1 MAATAGFLQ
10 ALFRLAPRLP
20 DSDGELLRRFADTRD
35 GPAFTELLR
44 RHSGIVWSACRRHS
58 RDRAD
63 AEDAFQATF
72 LVLAARPRAVR
83 RSESLGSWLHGTAR
97 RTATRLRTQRG
108 LAAPSVEVAAPPDD
122 SAQWDALAAL
132 DEELLRLPAK
142 YRDPLTAYYLL
153 ARTHAEVADDLGQSV
168 STVRRCLETGREL
181 LRERL
186 SRRGVELSAVL
197 AACAAQAANAPAN
210 LSQATLTAATLGAAT
225 VPPLVQGVLTMMWYA
240 KVKAWV
246 VGVAVAA
253 VAVGG
258 LGTLATSG
266 LSQGPPAAGPTKP
279 EVPAEQDKPQRAEV
293 VGLPDGNYLL
303 SVFGGPIQQHRLA
316 ILKIETKT
324 GRAGVSVLDAG
335 PTLST
340 NTPPGLVLLD
350 ARRPPVKVT
359 ASDLKI
365 DGTSLGMTLELGGN
379 FVTFEGPLDLKTGG
393 STSAFSQVSV
403 CKFEGVLNSK
413 SPTIVYGCLRAG
425 ERVAS
430 AFLQATDKVKLEAG
444 DLHFQPEVPAE
455 LAEARKRSMTQY
467 RAKAKAAE
475 AKDPQEKAR
484 YERESEAARLATEA
498 ELPGIFKTMLADHP
512 GTPAALNAA
521 EALIAG
527 AVKSKASVDDVGRW
541 AAVVEANA
549 ARHGPRYVDATVNRL
564 ADSLAGVDDYVPL
577 ALNYCERAV
586 AQKGLSP
593 KARVAA
599 LTKLARVQTAAV
611 AVTERELARF
621 NAELDAAA
629 LKAIPPFKPA
639 PYPCRKDKAA
649 NRVAVVELFTG
660 AHCGP
665 CVAADVAFDAA
676 VQAYPARDVV
686 LLQYHLDIPALD
698 PLANADT
705 AARFTYY
712 RRRSTCGFDG
722 TPSLALNGVLA
733 DAGGGSMA
741 DAEANFAGYKK
752 LLDDALTQSTPVT
765 LTGTA
770 TTTGDTLA
778 VAVTVAGVAAPKDSV
793 KLRLVLVEET
803 VKYAGNNGLR
813 LHHNVV
819 RGFLGTGDGV
829 PVGGLKGGQYAVTM
843 SVKELRDKLAAELT
857 KANADK
863 PLADADRP
871 LELKN
876 LKVMA
881 LVQDDTTCA
890 ILQAA
895 TLEAAGK

>member
-20 DSDGELLRRFADTRD
+20 DRDRDLLRRFAETRD

-44 RHSGIVWSACRRHS
+44 RHGGLVWSVCRRHS

-83 RSESLGSWLHGTAR
+83 RGDSLGSWLHGTAR
-97 RTATRLRTQRG
+97 RTATRLRTQRVR
-108 LAAPSVEVAAPPDD
+108 AAAVVEVAATPED
-122 SAQWDALAAL
+122 SDRWDALAAL

-153 ARTHAEVADDLGQSV
+153 ARTHAEVADELGQSV
-168 STVRRCLETGREL
+168 STVRRCLDTGREL

-186 SRRGVELSAVL
+186 SRRGVELSAVV
-197 AACAAQAANAPAN
+197 AACAVQTANAPAN

-240 KVKAWV
+240 KVKAWA
-246 VGVAVAA
+246 VGVVVAA
-253 VAVGG
+253 VTVGG
-258 LGTLATSG
+258 VGTLATCG
-266 LSQGPPAAGPTKP
+266 PSQGPPAAGATKP
-279 EVPAEQDKPQRAEV
+279 ETPAEQAKPPRAEV
-293 VGLPDGNYLL
+293 AGLPDGNYLL
-303 SVFGGPIQQHRLA
+303 SLSGGFNQQHRLA
-316 ILKIETKT
+316 ILKIETKA
-324 GRAGVSVLDAG
+324 GRPGVSVLDAG
-335 PTLST
+335 PPSVN

-350 ARRPPVKVT
+350 AKRPSAKVS

-365 DGTSLGMTLELGGN
+365 DGESLGMTLDLGGN
-379 FVTFEGPLDLKTGG
+379 FVTFEGSLDLKTGG
-393 STSAFSQVSV
+393 STSTFSQVSA
-403 CKFEGVLNSK
+403 CKFEGVLNPK
-413 SPTIVYGCLRAG
+413 SPRTVRGYLAAG
-425 ERVAS
+425 ERVSS
-430 AFLQATDKVKLEAG
+430 AFLEATDKVKLETS
-444 DLHFQPEVPAE
+444 DLHFQVEEPAE
-455 LAEARKRSMTQY
+455 LAEARKRAMTQY
-467 RAKAKAAE
+467 QAKAKGAE
-475 AKDPQEKAR
+475 AKDPREKAR
-484 YERESEAARLATEA
+484 YERESETARLATEA
-498 ELPGIFKTMLADHP
+498 EMPGVFRKMLADHP
-512 GTPAALNAA
+512 GTPVALNAA

-527 AVKSKASVDDVGRW
+527 AVKSKASIDDVGRW

-549 ARHGPRYVDATVNRL
+549 ARHGPRYVEATVNRL
-564 ADSLAGVDDYVPL
+564 AESLDGVDNYVPL
-577 ALNYCERAV
+577 ALKYCERAA

-593 KARVAA
+593 RARVAA
-599 LTKLARVQTAAV
+599 LSRLARVQKAAV
-611 AVTERELARF
+611 VVTERELARYD
-621 NAELDAAA
+621 AELDAAA
-629 LKAIPPFKPA
+629 FKAVPPFKPA
-639 PYPCRKDKAA
+639 PFPGRKDKAA

-686 LLQYHLDIPALD
+686 LLQYHLNIPAPD
-698 PLANADT
+698 PLAHADS
-705 AARFTYY
+705 AARFGYY
-712 RRRSTCGFDG
+712 SKRNDGEFYG
-722 TPSLALNGVLA
+722 TPSLALNGKLA
-733 DAGGGSMA
+733 DAGGGGMA
-741 DAEANFAGYKK
+741 DAEANFAGYQK
-752 LLDDALTQSTPVT
+752 LLDEALTQSTPVT

-778 VAVTVAGVAAPKDSV
+778 VAVTVAGLDAPKDSV

-813 LHHNVV
+813 FHHNVV
-819 RGFLGTGDGV
+819 RGMLGTSEGV
-829 PVGGLKGGQYAVTM
+829 PVSGLEGGQYAVTV
-843 SVKELRDKLAAELT
+843 SVKELRDKLEAEL
-857 KANADK
+857 ANADK

-871 LELKN
+871 LELKS

-881 LVQDDTTCA
+881 LVQDDTTGA